1 MNASEVSQSENSV
14 PLSACGEGL
23 GERLARVATPPPSP
37 SPRAGRGEHADYIP
51 SAKSNDGH
59 PFKLHLVDGTSP
71 KRLVFSIIVGLV
83 LSYVGLLLYGT
94 MFAER
99 MIFLPPVTEY
109 RDTSSTVKLRSRDGV
124 EISATYLPNPDATYT
139 ILFSHGNAEDLGTL
153 APELESM
160 RALGFS
166 VFAYDYHGYGT
177 SGGKA
182 TEQNAYEDIDAAYN
196 HLTQVLKVPP
206 DRIIAHGRSLGGAV
220 AIDLASRKPLGGLII
235 ESSFVSAFRVV
246 TGYRIFPFDKFRNLD
261 KIEHVRCPVLVI
273 HGRQDEVIPF
283 WHGEQLFELANEP
296 KTNFWVDGAGHNN
309 LKLVAGADYVRALKG
324 FIDSL
329 APTRSATAIGL
340 TDS

>member
-1 MNASEVSQSENSV
+1 MKEREDSV

-23 GERLARVATPPPSP
+23 GERLTRVATPPPAP
-37 SPRAGRGEHADYIP
+37 SPRARSGE
-51 SAKSNDGH
+51 H
-59 PFKLHLVDGTSP
+59 PFKLHLVEGTGL
-71 KRLVFSIIVGLV
+71 KRLFFSIIVGLV

-99 MIFLPPVTEY
+99 MIFLPPVTNY
-109 RDTSSTVKLRSRDGV
+109 RDTSSTLKLKSGDGI
-124 EISATYLPNPDATYT
+124 EISAAYLPNPEATYT

-153 APELESM
+153 APELENI

-166 VFAYDYHGYGT
+166 IFAYDYHGYGT

-196 HLTQVLKVPP
+196 YLTQVLKVPP

-220 AIDLASRKPLGGLII
+220 AIDLASRKPLGGLVV

-246 TGYRIFPFDKFRNLD
+246 TGYRIFPFDKFRNAD
-261 KIEHVRCPVLVI
+261 KIKAVRCPVLII

-283 WHGEQLFELANEP
+283 WHGERLFELANEP
-296 KTNFWVDGAGHNN
+296 KMNFWADGAGHNN
-309 LKLVAGADYVRALKG
+309 LKPVAGAEYVKSLQAFR
-324 FIDSL
+324 DSL
-329 APTRSATAIGL
+329 ATL
-340 TDS
+340 K

>member
-1 MNASEVSQSENSV
+1 MNARGVSQFNNSV
-14 PLSACGEGL
+14 PLSACGERS
-23 GERLARVATPPPSP
+23 GERLGRVATPPPSP
-37 SPRAGRGEHADYIP
+37 SPRAGRGEHADYV
-51 SAKSNDGH
+51 SASARSEDQR
-59 PFKLHLVDGTSP
+59 PFKLHLVKGTSLKLP
-71 KRLVFSIIVGLV
+71 VFSVIVGVV

-99 MIFLPPVTEY
+99 MIFLPPVTRY
-109 RDTSSTVKLRSRDGV
+109 RDTNSTLKLRSRDGF
-124 EISATYLPNPDATYT
+124 EISAAYLPNPEATYT

-182 TEQNAYEDIDAAYN
+182 TEKNAYEDIDAAYDY
-196 HLTQVLKVPP
+196 LTQVLKIPP

-220 AIDLASRKPLGGLII
+220 AIDLASRKLLGGLIV

-246 TGYRIFPFDKFRNLD
+246 TGYRIFPFDKFRNVD
-261 KIEHVRCPVLVI
+261 KIGQVRCPVLVI

-283 WHGEQLFELANEP
+283 WHGERLFEMAKGP

-309 LKLVAGADYVRALKG
+309 LKVVAGPQYVKTLHAR
-324 FIDSL
+324 DSL
-329 APTRSATAIGL
+329 QR
-340 TDS
+340 